1 MRTVSLIVMTAL
13 GSMLVANTLV
23 AQTDKAMRT
32 APSPP
37 TPQNQDLKTAV
48 PPAAIFVQKVAMT
61 DMFEIEASKLAM
73 QKSQNKDVN
82 DLAGQMVVEHTEMS
96 NKLKDMIKA
105 SNLKLAVPA
114 MLDEAHMKEL
124 TTLRGLSGAAFDRAF
139 IEGQVTGHDE
149 AAKLLGVYSKDG
161 DSPVLKQFAIEVV
174 PAVGQHLEHARRIY
188 ATMKAPKN

>member
-82 DLAGQMVVEHTEMS
+82 DLAGQMVVE
-96 NKLKDMIKA
+96 
-105 SNLKLAVPA
+105 
-114 MLDEAHMKEL
+114 AHMKEL